1 MVTKFPGMQTINI
14 YSNIKKNNSMS
25 ETKGSSL
32 MSQEST
38 VGPSSKAVQLTSHPS
53 STFP

>member
-1 MVTKFPGMQTINI
+1 ML
-14 YSNIKKNNSMS
+14 

-38 VGPSSKAVQLTSHPS
+38 VGPSSKAVQLTSHPY